1 MAQSSFQLADQ
12 HYERNLRAYLKKL
25 LVDGKNGENRNLLLS
40 DIETQ
45 WYSTEWTNRD
55 RTASLDKEI
64 SDPALTLRLLR
75 QEGEPE
81 IKSAGS
87 VGPVRKSFFAPSS
100 ESTTAQDLVEVKSR
114 DFIDEEK

>member
-1 MAQSSFQLADQ
+1 LADQ

-55 RTASLDKEI
+55 RTAS
-64 SDPALTLRLLR
+64 
-75 QEGEPE
+75 
-81 IKSAGS
+81 
-87 VGPVRKSFFAPSS
+87 
-100 ESTTAQDLVEVKSR
+100 
-114 DFIDEEK
+114 